1 MGRPAGASRP
11 PKNVRADGRYLLMT
25 RGWRPVSVNAM
36 MQAALV
42 LSAAL
47 TAEDD
52 RESCWDREGLAPAP
66 PSYSMIFL

>member
-1 MGRPAGASRP
+1 
-11 PKNVRADGRYLLMT
+11 MT
-25 RGWRPVSVNAM
+25 RGWRPVSVNAI
-36 MQAALV
+36 MQAAAV

-66 PSYSMIFL
+66 PSYSMIFR